1 MRYKFKN
8 PLPFTTSCL
17 VKKKVPEMSTFFLK
31 CRYRT
36 LRTMTMITALTT
48 SLATRELMIL
58 TMHIEIELDM
68 DENN

>member
-1 MRYKFKN
+1 
-8 PLPFTTSCL
+8 
-17 VKKKVPEMSTFFLK
+17 MSTFFLK